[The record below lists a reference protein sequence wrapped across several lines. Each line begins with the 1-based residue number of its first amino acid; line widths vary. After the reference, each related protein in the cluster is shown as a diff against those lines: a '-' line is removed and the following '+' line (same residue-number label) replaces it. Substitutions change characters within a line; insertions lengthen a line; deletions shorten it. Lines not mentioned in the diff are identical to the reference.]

1 MGLLGNSGYWGET
14 FGLTTYD
21 EFYDRVGKFLPPL
34 SWWGVGWSTEQS
46 AQWAWDHPFSG
57 AGATA
62 SAIAVAR
69 NVLGD
74 DPPRLTATSDATSR
88 YLRAVQ
94 SGPGALDLGA
104 TMTLIIPNV
113 YLCSISATSGGQPVV
128 NVVGL
133 RGSSSGQEVTAAAAL
148 KTAWKVASGPLSRLT
163 SSYQLV
169 EFRAMDLS
177 SANGGIAINPDTTLG
192 GITTGQIST
201 NAAAALVKFNGGT
214 RSRSSRGRLYHGPLV
229 EGQINPDGRTIAS
242 SELPLLNTAYT
253 NFRSSLSGSGFTLC
267 VVSRKL
273 SAAYDVTSSTTES
286 VIATQRRRIRG

>member
-1 MGLLGNSGYWGET
+1 
-14 FGLTTYD
+14 
-21 EFYDRVGKFLPPL
+21 
-34 SWWGVGWSTEQS
+34 
-46 AQWAWDHPFSG
+46 
-57 AGATA
+57 
-62 SAIAVAR
+62 
-69 NVLGD
+69 
-74 DPPRLTATSDATSR
+74 
-88 YLRAVQ
+88 
-94 SGPGALDLGA
+94 
-104 TMTLIIPNV
+104 MTLIIPNV